1 MRNQRGYFLILAVI
15 FIFVIGMMGALLAY
29 MFANRARI
37 SAAVYNG
44 MGTFYIAE
52 SGLEAATRY
61 ITRPSLNVAPIRIS
75 CGSVTGTA
83 ELTAASMASGQFT
96 ATATAP
102 AVSSSTLSSV
112 ITSSASSI
120 AVASAASF
128 AAQGRI
134 VIDRESIDY
143 AAISGNTLVGL
154 TRGADGTSASS
165 HASGA
170 AVGQYQCSLNVDA
183 ASPTIASSS
192 YQRELQWGVQLQD
205 GWAVGDRATNNYTF
219 YRWNGGTELSW
230 TDHSFA
236 SCGNS
241 CRANLNAVSM
251 LSYTDGWAVGDR
263 TSGGFLTF
271 LNWDGSSW
279 SPSLSVTGCSGQNL
293 SGISMV
299 SSQEGWA
306 VGVRYVAAC
315 GGGTSRR
322 YTVLKWNGSSW
333 TLLTPSTSPSIPAD
347 GSSNQNLNAVHVI
360 DTNGDGAG
368 NIGFAVGDNGVILK
382 YDGSN
387 WTADSSSVSTDLFG
401 VYVVS
406 SSEAWA
412 VGASGDIL
420 KWNGSTWSLF
430 DTSVSQQLNAVAMLD
445 TNGDGAA
452 NFGVAVG
459 NSGRILTYNGSSWSS
474 TTSSSN
480 NLFAV
485 GVIDASDA
493 WAAGASGLL
502 THWDGSVWTTS
513 SVAQAVNGLSF
524 VAAKNKKTT
533 GWQQVFH

>member
-1 MRNQRGYFLILAVI
+1 MRKQRGYFLILAVI
-15 FIFVIGMMGALLAY
+15 FIFVIGMMGALLSY
-29 MFANRARI
+29 IFANRARI

-61 ITRPSLNVAPIRIS
+61 ITRPSLDVAPLRVS
-75 CGSVTGTA
+75 CGSVTGTVQ
-83 ELTAASMASGQFT
+83 LTAATMASGQFT

-102 AVSSSTLSSV
+102 VVRASTLSSV

-143 AAISGNTLVGL
+143 AAISGNTFVGL
-154 TRGADGTSASS
+154 TRGADGTIASS

-170 AVGQYQCSLNVDA
+170 AVGQYQCSLDVTA
-183 ASPTIASSS
+183 ATPTIASSS

-205 GWAVGDRATNNYTF
+205 GWAVGNRNVSNYTF

-230 TDHSFA
+230 TDNSFA
-236 SCGNS
+236 SCGTT

-251 LSYTDGWAVGDR
+251 LSYADGWAVGDR
-263 TSGGFLTF
+263 TSGGFYTL
-271 LNWDGSSW
+271 LRWDGSSW
-279 SPSLSVTGCSGQNL
+279 TPNLTVTACSGQHL
-293 SGISMV
+293 MGVSMV

-306 VGVRYVAAC
+306 VGIRDTATCSGSNY
-315 GGGTSRR
+315 R
-322 YTVLKWNGSSW
+322 YTVLRWNGSTWSA
-333 TLLTPSTSPSIPAD
+333 LSNATSPSIPAD
-347 GSSNQNLNAVHVI
+347 NSANQNLNAVHVI

-368 NIGFAVGDNGVILK
+368 NIGFAVGNNGAILK
-382 YDGSN
+382 YNGSN
-387 WTADSSSVSTDLFG
+387 WVADASPVSTNLFG
-401 VYVVS
+401 VAVVS
-406 SSEAWA
+406 ASEAWA

-420 KWNGSTWSLF
+420 KWNGSSWSLF
-430 DTSVSQQLNAVAMLD
+430 DTTVSQQLNAVSMLD
-445 TNGDGAA
+445 TNGDGLAD
-452 NFGVAVG
+452 FGVAVG
-459 NSGRILTYNGSSWSS
+459 NNGRIMTYNGSSWSA

-485 GVIDASDA
+485 GVIDANDA
-493 WAAGASGLL
+493 WAAGAAGRL

-513 SVAQAVNGLSF
+513 SVAEVVNGLSF
-524 VAAKNKKTT
+524 VSAKNKKTT
-533 GWQQVFH
+533 GWTQVFH